1 MEILAENRK
10 ARFDY
15 EILEKYEAGMEL
27 TGMEAKA
34 IRSGKCTMLGSFA
47 KILGGEAYLVGAS
60 ISPYQP
66 ANTPKDYDPLRAR
79 KLLLTKKELEEL
91 KAKEKVKGLTIVP
104 VILYNK
110 NGKIKL
116 EVAVVRGKK
125 SHDKR
130 ETIKKRDTDRE
141 TRRELK
147 DR

>member
-1 MEILAENRK
+1 VKSLRK
-10 ARFDY
+10 GQGS
-15 EILEKYEAGMEL
+15 LEGSRVL
-27 TGMEAKA
+27 
-34 IRSGKCTMLGSFA
+34 IR
-47 KILGGEAYLVGAS
+47 GGEAFLVGVT
-60 ISPYQP
+60 IPPFQP

-141 TRRELK
+141 TRREFK